1 MGELPEDMISRLIG
15 ERKLFPCYFGSA
27 LKVEGVDELLAR
39 IDKLLDKGTRRV
51 TIHLPYD
58 KGGLLDMLYR
68 EAKVESVEYGE
79 TIDIVATCVPRVI
92 GQVKDYICLLYTSP
106 SPRDA

>member
-1 MGELPEDMISRLIG
+1 MTEYLVPYASAESEFEEKRSRFISHVFLAETESEAR
-15 ERKLFPCYFGSA
+15 
-27 LKVEGVDELLAR
+27 AR

-92 GQVKDYICLLYTSP
+92 GQVKDYIEGYREP
-106 SPRDA
+106 KEDWEE